1 MSLLVQAEL
10 DLAVSIEGPDFGTL
24 IVIRDPTDV
33 FGTGTTKA
41 QVGDVGQAI
50 DPDTGLAVTGR
61 LIHVAVRQAALV
73 AAGFTALPVGIAD
86 PLVKPWRLQFKPTG
100 GVLQWFK
107 VKESRPDRTL
117 GIVFMLVEFWV
128 ET

>member
-1 MSLLVQAEL
+1 MSLLTQAEL
-10 DLAVSIEGPDFGTL
+10 DLAVSIEGPDFGTVV
-24 IVIRDPTDV
+24 VIRDPTDTD
-33 FGTGTTKA
+33 GTGTTKA

-50 DPDTGLAVTGR
+50 DPDTGLAVSGR
-61 LIHVAVRQAALV
+61 LIHVAVRQSALV
-73 AAGFTALPVGIAD
+73 AAGFTTLPVGIAD
-86 PLVKPWRLQFKPTG
+86 PTAKPWRLQFKPTG

-117 GIVFMLVEFWV
+117 GIVMLLVEFWD